1 MRVRSPTASRH
12 TNETPFSP
20 RTPRYFVRPPHPFL
34 PYVAPHCSHISPFI
48 LFQLSVACFCT
59 AGVALSTRLVL
70 GPSENASGAALFTFA
85 LTFCVADAW
94 IGVLDAAVE
103 AIFLCYL
110 VDVSENDGETR
121 PYYAS
126 AALRAYMDR
135 HRPSYVLPC
144 SLDDEEARA
153 HAAALFEAEAHAMRA
168 GEVFYFSTQT
178 PISPICRTPLSPISQ
193 NFILFLRSVAR
204 SE

>member
-1 MRVRSPTASRH
+1 MALLTAGERLLL
-12 TNETPFSP
+12 T
-20 RTPRYFVRPPHPFL
+20 L
-34 PYVAPHCSHISPFI
+34 AK
-48 LFQLSVACFCT
+48 LSVACFCT

-168 GEVFYFSTQT
+168 GEHGALGVS
-178 PISPICRTPLSPISQ
+178 SSVDSEMAERGPLMQI
-193 NFILFLRSVAR
+193 AT
-204 SE
+204 

>member
-1 MRVRSPTASRH
+1 M
-12 TNETPFSP
+12 
-20 RTPRYFVRPPHPFL
+20 
-34 PYVAPHCSHISPFI
+34 
-48 LFQLSVACFCT
+48 
-59 AGVALSTRLVL
+59 L

-110 VDVSENDGETR
+110 VDISENDGETR

>member
-1 MRVRSPTASRH
+1 M
-12 TNETPFSP
+12 
-20 RTPRYFVRPPHPFL
+20 
-34 PYVAPHCSHISPFI
+34 
-48 LFQLSVACFCT
+48 
-59 AGVALSTRLVL
+59 L

-168 GEVFYFSTQT
+168 GAGEHGALGVS
-178 PISPICRTPLSPISQ
+178 SSVDSEMAERGPLMQI
-193 NFILFLRSVAR
+193 AT
-204 SE
+204 